1 MKLCILDNDDLDP
14 AAVPIWGSYAT
25 MFERLLRDAGFQG
38 DVEAFSARHGQYPD
52 SFDAYDAVLLT
63 GSRADAFSKDPWVV
77 DLCSRVSALLKQKK
91 ASNWRLFWTSTDR
104 ALPGGQGRP
113 RP

>member
-14 AAVPIWGSYAT
+14 AALPIWGSYAK

-38 DVEAFSARHGQYPD
+38 DVEAFSARHAQYPG
-52 SFDAYDAVLLT
+52 SFDAYDVVLLT
-63 GSRADAFSKDPWVV
+63 GSRADAFSKEPWVV

-91 ASNWRLFWTSTDR
+91 RLTLVFV
-104 ALPGGQGRP
+104 LGIN
-113 RP
+113 

>member
-38 DVEAFSARHGQYPD
+38 DVEAFSARHAQYPD
-52 SFDAYDAVLLT
+52 SFDAYGQPCRCV
-63 GSRADAFSKDPWVV
+63 FK
-77 DLCSRVSALLKQKK
+77 
-91 ASNWRLFWTSTDR
+91 R
-104 ALPGGQGRP
+104 ALGGGFVLAC
-113 RP
+113 